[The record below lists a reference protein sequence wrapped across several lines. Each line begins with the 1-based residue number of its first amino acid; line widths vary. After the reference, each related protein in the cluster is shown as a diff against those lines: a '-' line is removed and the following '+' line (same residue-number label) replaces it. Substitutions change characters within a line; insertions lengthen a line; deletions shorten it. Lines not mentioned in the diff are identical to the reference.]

1 MGEIKK
7 MKFEGKKIFEK
18 KIVKKEKKK
27 WKIEKSKNRKKE
39 H

>member
-18 KIVKKEKKK
+18 KIVKKEKKNG
-27 WKIEKSKNRKKE
+27 KSKNRKKE